1 MKISRE
7 KLPPT
12 FNIQQRQLLLLQNQA
27 TDEFR
32 TKWTKSYPNRILVM
46 GVIWTYGA
54 DIYRESKWNRGRY
67 IEREEYVYIYVYGYM
82 YIYICICIYKNRMNK
97 SKERNTN
104 Y

>member
-32 TKWTKSYPNRILVM
+32 TRRTKSYPNRILVM

-54 DIYRESKWNRGRY
+54 DIYREKVEQRKIHR
-67 IEREEYVYIYVYGYM
+67 ERRIHIYM
-82 YIYICICIYKNRMNK
+82 YIYK
-97 SKERNTN
+97 
-104 Y
+104 

>member
-54 DIYRESKWNRGRY
+54 DIYREKV
-67 IEREEYVYIYVYGYM
+67 E
-82 YIYICICIYKNRMNK
+82 
-97 SKERNTN
+97 ERNVCHRIHSEEKKTKN
-104 Y
+104 YFFGGKREKGKK